1 MYVRINYVCML
12 LSLIPQAAAALLQA
26 PTEPVNDS
34 TYFEC
39 LDVVADRSQV
49 CGSGVCGRVGGGVG
63 CAVGDG
69 VGCVVGWLSGWTFHT
84 HNMWSSAR
92 CGTVRVVMPVVV
104 LLCLLQVLGQTG
116 ADIPTHAKNGDID
129 EFGTAVGNLASA
141 VCQITEAGAQVGLS
155 TRRQHV

>member
-1 MYVRINYVCML
+1 MT
-12 LSLIPQAAAALLQA
+12 A
-26 PTEPVNDS
+26 PTLSALMLSQTGPR
-34 TYFEC
+34 C
-39 LDVVADRSQV
+39 VVVV
-49 CGSGVCGRVGGGVG
+49 CAVEWAVGGGVG
-63 CAVGDG
+63 C
-69 VGCVVGWLSGWTFHT
+69 VVRWLSGWTFHT
-84 HNMWSSAR
+84 HNMWSSTR

-116 ADIPTHAKNGDID
+116 ADIPMHAKNGDID

>member
-1 MYVRINYVCML
+1 MHFAHVCTYVRMCVLICVCMYVYTYVCML

-49 CGSGVCGRVGGGVG
+49 CGSGVCGGVGGGVSG
-63 CAVGDG
+63 
-69 VGCVVGWLSGWTFHT
+69 GWSFHT

-92 CGTVRVVMPVVV
+92 CSHTDV
-104 LLCLLQVLGQTG
+104 CT
-116 ADIPTHAKNGDID
+116 PTYW
-129 EFGTAVGNLASA
+129 LM
-141 VCQITEAGAQVGLS
+141 
-155 TRRQHV
+155 